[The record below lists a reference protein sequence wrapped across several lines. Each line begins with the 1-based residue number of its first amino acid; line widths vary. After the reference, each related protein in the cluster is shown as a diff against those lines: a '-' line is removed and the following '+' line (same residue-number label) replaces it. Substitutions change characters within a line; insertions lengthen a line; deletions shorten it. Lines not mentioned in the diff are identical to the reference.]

1 VKKLGFVLLVG
12 IALLGIYRTAFGA
25 PSENAGKLIFTEVS
39 FRNSIND
46 WVEIY
51 VVDGSIDWTGYR
63 IYEGGE
69 LRKTLLSELGEA
81 LSTGDYIVFHE
92 ETGIDETTDKGAN
105 GYWDIYGLTYL
116 YATDLILQIKE
127 PSGSTARVDVV
138 IYSDDDG
145 DFTSS
150 EIEANDAVTD
160 GMWTSYDFTT
170 GDAGAWT
177 DSDSIS
183 ETESLARYRIA
194 GSPYADNDS
203 KTDWY
208 EETSTTPGA
217 NNNQETAITLSSLT
231 AHPTLSQATFFPWQW
246 LALAGAVVAFGG
258 VLWRGGCLSD
268 REDSTRGIKSW

>member
-203 KTDWY
+203 KADWY
-208 EETSTTPGA
+208 EETSPTPGA
-217 NNNQETAITLSSLT
+217 DNNQETAITLSSLT
-231 AHPTLSQATFFPWQW
+231 ARPIASQGSFFHWQW
-246 LALAGAVVAFGG
+246 AVGLVLGG
-258 VLWRGGCLSD
+258 VAVARRLLER
-268 REDSTRGIKSW
+268 